1 MVHIIGAVRLGR
13 HVWCGSHGGMVVG
26 KDRVSP
32 DLQVDDVIRSLISK
46 GGEIRE
52 IKRMVACFILII
64 ITGLK
69 KFCSGAMREK

>member
-1 MVHIIGAVRLGR
+1 
-13 HVWCGSHGGMVVG
+13 MVVG

-69 KFCSGAMREK
+69 KFCSAAMREK